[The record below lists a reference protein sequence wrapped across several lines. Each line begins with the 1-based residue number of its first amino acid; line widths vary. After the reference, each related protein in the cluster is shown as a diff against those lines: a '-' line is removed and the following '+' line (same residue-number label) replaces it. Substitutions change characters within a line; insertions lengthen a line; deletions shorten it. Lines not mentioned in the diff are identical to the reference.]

1 LRHVQPICLIVF
13 GTILIMYFIKPEN
26 QVDFMFVDVVSV
38 LFNQF
43 SESNF
48 VDNSIFVGELRKKR
62 LEISSFLVVDQKG
75 MFKLT

>member
-1 LRHVQPICLIVF
+1 
-13 GTILIMYFIKPEN
+13 MYFIKPEN